1 MFPSQC
7 RFQVVVRARLHNKSP
22 ERDRFHLL
30 DHNRGRFHAW
40 AAYLDRFHVLAPEL
54 DRLHCCASG
63 RDRFPILAPNVFKA
77 ASTKRLSNLFVSLVL
92 SDHLRHIMT

>member
-30 DHNRGRFHAW
+30 DHNRGRFHDW

-54 DRLHCCASG
+54 DRWLLSLIDCING
-63 RDRFPILAPNVFKA
+63 PLGVMDILFWFKK
-77 ASTKRLSNLFVSLVL
+77 S
-92 SDHLRHIMT
+92 

>member
-40 AAYLDRFHVLAPEL
+40 AAYQDRFHVLAPEL
-54 DRLHCCASG
+54 DRLLLSLIDCIVVPLGVIDFLFWLQTFS
-63 RDRFPILAPNVFKA
+63 
-77 ASTKRLSNLFVSLVL
+77 KRLARNGFLICS
-92 SDHLRHIMT
+92 